1 MDSAA
6 LYHRPESE
14 FAYLYDEDT
23 VHIRLRTKKNDVAQ
37 VDLLAGDTYLHYSE
51 AWYRTNQEM
60 MKVASSDLHDYWQ
73 CEWPLAPN
81 RLAYAFRVQ
90 DFDGNQVFYC
100 DRGVYPADDAHI
112 LGQVN
117 AYFRLPYF
125 HESDR
130 VKTPDWVKD
139 TVWYQI
145 FPERFANGDPT
156 NDPENTLPWGLR
168 AHPRH
173 DDFYGGDL
181 QGIIDHLD
189 YLADLGITGIYLTP
203 IFKGDTN
210 HKYDTSDYM
219 TIDPAFGDA
228 ELFGKMVSQA
238 HARGIRVMLDAVFNH
253 IGYASSQWQDV
264 LDNQD
269 QSIYKNWFHI
279 QDFPVQAFRAID
291 YSGGERF
298 DRQQLTY
305 QTFAFEPHMPKLNT
319 ANPEVKAYLLDVA
332 RHYIQAF
339 DIDGWRLDVANEVDH
354 QFWKDFH
361 RTCVNLKE
369 DFYIVGE
376 IWHSAQRFLEG
387 DEFHAIMN
395 YPMTD
400 QIKDFFFGPTGSIGL
415 TSKDQIGDETANR
428 ELTNQQFMDR
438 MTSQQMLYRTQTN
451 QAQFNLLDSHDTDRI
466 ITRANYDKDKVQSAL
481 AFTFL
486 QTGTPCIYYGTEI
499 GLDGGDDP
507 DNRKCMVWEKDKQ
520 DQAMWQ
526 FTKDLIQMRR
536 NYSDLINLGT
546 LDWSQDLPSE
556 RILAFTKTYR
566 GQTLRAYFNQG
577 NQDLQI
583 GLDKNTK
590 IVLTNLAE
598 FEGGYIQVRPGTYMV
613 SVN

>member
-23 VHIRLRTKKNDVAQ
+23 VHIRLRTKKNDVIQ

-51 AWYRTNQEM
+51 AWYQTSQEM
-60 MKVASSDLHDYWQ
+60 TKVASSDLHDYWQ

-90 DFDGNQVFYC
+90 DIDGNVVFYC
-100 DRGVYPADDAHI
+100 DRGVYPGGDTHI

-130 VKTPDWVKD
+130 VKTPAWVKD

-156 NDPENTLPWGLR
+156 NDPENTLPWGSR

-228 ELFGKMVSQA
+228 ELFGRMVSQA

-253 IGYASSQWQDV
+253 IGYASSQWLDV
-264 LDNQD
+264 LENQD

-279 QDFPVQAFRAID
+279 QDFPVQAFGAID

-332 RHYIQAF
+332 RHYIQTF

-361 RTCVNLKE
+361 RTCINLKE

-400 QIKDFFFGPTGSIGL
+400 QIKDFFFGPTE
-415 TSKDQIGDETANR
+415 KDQIEDGA
-428 ELTNQQFMDR
+428 TNQNMTNRQFMDR

-466 ITRANYDKDKVQSAL
+466 LTRANYDKDKVQSAL

-499 GLDGGDDP
+499 GLDGGNDP

-536 NYSDLINLGT
+536 HYSDLINLGT

-583 GLDKNTK
+583 GLEKNTK
-590 IVLTNLAE
+590 IVLTNLAGI
-598 FEGGYIQVRPGTYMV
+598 EGDYIKVRPGTYMV

>member
-1 MDSAA
+1 MDAAA

-23 VHIRLRTKKNDVAQ
+23 VHIRLRTKKNDVIQ

-51 AWYRTNQEM
+51 AWYQTSQEM
-60 MKVASSDLHDYWQ
+60 TKVASSDLHDYWQ

-90 DFDGNQVFYC
+90 DIDGNVVFYC
-100 DRGVYPADDAHI
+100 DRGVYPGGDTHI

-130 VKTPDWVKD
+130 VKTPAWVKD

-156 NDPENTLPWGLR
+156 NDPENTLPWGSR

-228 ELFGKMVSQA
+228 ELFGRMVSQA

-264 LDNQD
+264 LENQD

-279 QDFPVQAFRAID
+279 QDFPVQAFGAID

-332 RHYIQAF
+332 RHYIQTF

-400 QIKDFFFGPTGSIGL
+400 QIKDFFFGPTE
-415 TSKDQIGDETANR
+415 KDQIEDGATNQNM
-428 ELTNQQFMDR
+428 TNQQFIDR

-466 ITRANYDKDKVQSAL
+466 LTRANYDKDKVQSAL

-499 GLDGGDDP
+499 GLDGGNDP

-583 GLDKNTK
+583 GLEKNTK
-590 IVLTNLAE
+590 IVLTNLAGI
-598 FEGGYIQVRPGTYMV
+598 EGGYIKVRQGTYMV

>member
-1 MDSAA
+1 
-6 LYHRPESE
+6 
-14 FAYLYDEDT
+14 
-23 VHIRLRTKKNDVAQ
+23 
-37 VDLLAGDTYLHYSE
+37 
-51 AWYRTNQEM
+51 
-60 MKVASSDLHDYWQ
+60 
-73 CEWPLAPN
+73 
-81 RLAYAFRVQ
+81 
-90 DFDGNQVFYC
+90 
-100 DRGVYPADDAHI
+100 
-112 LGQVN
+112 
-117 AYFRLPYF
+117 
-125 HESDR
+125 
-130 VKTPDWVKD
+130 
-139 TVWYQI
+139 
-145 FPERFANGDPT
+145 
-156 NDPENTLPWGLR
+156 
-168 AHPRH
+168 
-173 DDFYGGDL
+173 
-181 QGIIDHLD
+181 
-189 YLADLGITGIYLTP
+189 
-203 IFKGDTN
+203 
-210 HKYDTSDYM
+210 M

-238 HARGIRVMLDAVFNH
+238 HARCIRVMLDAVFNH

-279 QDFPVQAFRAID
+279 QDFPVQAFGAID

-332 RHYIQAF
+332 RHYIQTF

-354 QFWKDFH
+354 QFWKDFY

-400 QIKDFFFGPTGSIGL
+400 QIKDFFFGSTESIGL

-598 FEGGYIQVRPGTYMV
+598 VEGGYIQVRPGTYMV

>member
-1 MDSAA
+1 MESAA

-14 FAYLYDEDT
+14 FAYLYTQDT
-23 VHIRLRTKKNDVAQ
+23 VHIRLRTKKDDVAK

-51 AWYRTNQEM
+51 AWYKTSYPM
-60 MKVASSDLHDYWQ
+60 TKIASSDLHDYWQ
-73 CEWPLAPN
+73 CEWQLAPN
-81 RLAYAFRVQ
+81 RLAYAFRVMGA
-90 DFDGNQVFYC
+90 DGEQVFYC
-100 DRGVYPADDAHI
+100 DRGVYPVEDPAI

-156 NDPENTLPWGLR
+156 NDPKNTLAWGSR
-168 AHPRH
+168 THPRH

-181 QGIIDHLD
+181 QGILDQLD

-219 TIDPAFGDA
+219 TIDSAFGDA
-228 ELFGKMVSQA
+228 ELLEKLVRQA
-238 HARGIRVMLDAVFNH
+238 HARGIKIMLDAVFNH
-253 IGYASSQWQDV
+253 IGYASDQWQDV
-264 LDNQD
+264 LVNQD
-269 QSIYKNWFHI
+269 NSIYKDWFHI
-279 QDFPVQAFRAID
+279 QNFPVQSFAAID
-291 YSGGERF
+291 YSSGEQF
-298 DRQQLTY
+298 DRHQLTY

-319 ANPEVKAYLLDVA
+319 AHPAVKEYLLGVA
-332 RHYIQAF
+332 RHYIERF

-361 RTCVNLKE
+361 ETCTSLKA

-387 DEFHAIMN
+387 DEFHGIMN

-400 QIKDFFFGPTGSIGL
+400 QVKAFFFDAINDQATG
-415 TSKDQIGDETANR
+415 KNPM
-428 ELTNQQFMDR
+428 TNQEFIDR
-438 MTSQQMLYRTQTN
+438 MTSQQMLYRDQTN
-451 QAQFNLLDSHDTDRI
+451 QVQFNLLDSHDTDRI
-466 ITRANYDKDKVQSAL
+466 LTRANYDKDKVQSAL

-507 DNRKCMVWEKDKQ
+507 DNRKCMIWEKDKQ
-520 DQAMWQ
+520 DQAMWR
-526 FTKDLIQMRR
+526 FTKDLIQMRKV
-536 NYSDLINLGT
+536 YSDLINLGT
-546 LDWSQDLPSE
+546 MAWSRAVSND
-556 RILAFTKTYR
+556 RILAFKKDYQGR
-566 GQTLRAYFNQG
+566 SLKAYFNQS
-577 NQDLQI
+577 NQSLQI
-583 GLDKNTK
+583 TRNKNTK
-590 IVLTNLAE
+590 VVLSNIADIE
-598 FEGGYIQVRPGTYMV
+598 CGYIQVKPGGYLITV
-613 SVN
+613 DEACQ

>member
-1 MDSAA
+1 MDAAA

-14 FAYLYDEDT
+14 FAYLYGEDT
-23 VHIRLRTKKNDVAQ
+23 VHIRLRTKKNDVIQ

-51 AWYRTNQEM
+51 AWYQTSLEM
-60 MKVASSDLHDYWQ
+60 TKVASSDLHDYWQ

-90 DFDGNQVFYC
+90 DIDGNVVFYC
-100 DRGVYPADDAHI
+100 DRGVYPGGDTHI

-130 VKTPDWVKD
+130 VKTPAWVKD

-156 NDPENTLPWGLR
+156 NDPENTLPWGSR

-228 ELFGKMVSQA
+228 ELFGRMVSQG

-264 LDNQD
+264 LENQD

-279 QDFPVQAFRAID
+279 QDFPVQAFGAID

-332 RHYIQAF
+332 RHYIQTF

-395 YPMTD
+395 YPLTD
-400 QIKDFFFGPTGSIGL
+400 QIKDFFFGPTESIGL

-466 ITRANYDKDKVQSAL
+466 LTRANYDKDKVQSAL

-598 FEGGYIQVRPGTYMV
+598 VEGGYIQVRPGTYMV

>member
-1 MDSAA
+1 MDLAA

-14 FAYLYDEDT
+14 FAYLYTEDT
-23 VHIRLRTKKNDVAQ
+23 VHIHLRTKKDDV
-37 VDLLAGDTYLHYSE
+37 VKVNLLAGDTYLHYSE
-51 AWYRTNQEM
+51 AWYQTGQAM
-60 MKVASSDLHDYWQ
+60 TKVATSDIHDFWQ
-73 CEWPLAPN
+73 CEWQLAPN

-90 DFDGNQVFYC
+90 GNDGEQVFYC
-100 DRGVYPADDAHI
+100 DRGVYPIDDHDI
-112 LGQVN
+112 LKQVN

-125 HESDR
+125 HEIDR
-130 VKTPDWVKD
+130 VKTPVWVKD

-156 NDPENTLPWGLR
+156 NDPENTLPWGAR
-168 AHPRH
+168 KHPRH

-189 YLADLGITGIYLTP
+189 YLENLGITGIYLTP

-210 HKYDTSDYM
+210 HKYDTNDYM
-219 TIDPAFGDA
+219 TIDPAFGHPKILK
-228 ELFGKMVSQA
+228 ELVSQA
-238 HARGIRVMLDAVFNH
+238 HARGMRVMLDAVFNH
-253 IGYASSQWQDV
+253 IGYTSNQWQDV
-264 LDNQD
+264 LTNQAD
-269 QSIYKNWFHI
+269 SVYSDWFYV
-279 QDFPVQAFRAID
+279 QEFPVKAFEAVD
-291 YSGGERF
+291 YSGGEQF
-298 DRQQLTY
+298 DRHQLTY

-319 ANPEVKAYLLDVA
+319 ANPQVKAYLLEVA
-332 RHYIQAF
+332 RHYIQTF

-361 RTCVNLKE
+361 RTCVNLKA

-395 YPMTD
+395 YPLTD
-400 QIKDFFFGPTGSIGL
+400 QIKDFFFGPVV
-415 TSKDQIGDETANR
+415 KDHTIENIMTNR
-428 ELTNQQFMDR
+428 QFIDR
-438 MTSQQMLYRTQTN
+438 ITSQRMLYRAQTN
-451 QAQFNLLDSHDTDRI
+451 QVQFNLLDSHDTDRI
-466 ITRANYDKDKVQSAL
+466 LTRANYDRDKVQSAL
-481 AFTFL
+481 VFMFL

-499 GLDGGDDP
+499 GLDGGNDP

-598 FEGGYIQVRPGTYMV
+598 VEGGYIQVRPGTYMV

>member
-1 MDSAA
+1 MDAAA

-23 VHIRLRTKKNDVAQ
+23 VHIRLRTKKNDVIQ

-51 AWYRTNQEM
+51 AWYQTSQEM
-60 MKVASSDLHDYWQ
+60 TKVASSDLHDYWQ

-90 DFDGNQVFYC
+90 DIDGNVVFYC
-100 DRGVYPADDAHI
+100 DRGVYPGGDTHI

-130 VKTPDWVKD
+130 VKTPAWVKD

-156 NDPENTLPWGLR
+156 NDPENTLPWGSR

-228 ELFGKMVSQA
+228 ELFGRMVSQA

-264 LDNQD
+264 LENQD

-279 QDFPVQAFRAID
+279 QDFPVQAFGAID

-332 RHYIQAF
+332 RHYIQTF

-361 RTCVNLKE
+361 RTCINLKE

-400 QIKDFFFGPTGSIGL
+400 QIKDFFFGPTE
-415 TSKDQIGDETANR
+415 KDQIEDGA
-428 ELTNQQFMDR
+428 TNQNMTNRQFMDR

-466 ITRANYDKDKVQSAL
+466 LTRANYDKDKVQSAL

-499 GLDGGDDP
+499 GLDGGNDP

-536 NYSDLINLGT
+536 HYSDLINLGT

-583 GLDKNTK
+583 GLEKNTK
-590 IVLTNLAE
+590 IVLTNLAGI
-598 FEGGYIQVRPGTYMV
+598 EGDYIKVRPGTYMV

>member
-1 MDSAA
+1 MDIAA

-14 FAYLYDEDT
+14 FAYLYKKDT
-23 VHIRLRTKKNDVAQ
+23 VHIRLRTKKDDVAQ

-51 AWYRTNQEM
+51 NWYQSSQRME
-60 MKVASSDLHDYWQ
+60 KIASGDRHDYWQ
-73 CEWPLAPN
+73 CEWQCAPN
-81 RLAYAFRVQ
+81 RLAYAFRISGQ
-90 DFDGNQVFYC
+90 DGRQVFYC
-100 DRGVYPADDAHI
+100 DRGVYPVDDTNI
-112 LGQVN
+112 LRQIN

-130 VKTPDWVKD
+130 VKTPDWVKE

-145 FPERFANGDPT
+145 FPERFANGDT
-156 NDPENTLPWGLR
+156 SNDPENTLAWGER
-168 AHPRH
+168 PHPRH

-203 IFKGDTN
+203 IFKGETN

-228 ELFGKMVSQA
+228 ELLKKLVSQA
-238 HARGIRVMLDAVFNH
+238 HAHGIRVMLDAVFNH

-264 LDNQD
+264 LEKQAD
-269 QSIYKNWFHI
+269 SIYKEWFHI
-279 QDFPVQAFRAID
+279 QDFPVQKFSAID

-298 DRQQLTY
+298 DRHQLTY

-319 ANPEVKAYLLDVA
+319 ANPQVKSYLLDVA
-332 RHYIQAF
+332 RYYIQTF

-361 RTCVNLKE
+361 RTCLNLKA
-369 DFYIVGE
+369 DFYIIGE

-387 DEFHAIMN
+387 DEFHGIMN

-400 QIKDFFFGPTGSIGL
+400 QIKDFFFGSSI
-415 TSKDQIGDETANR
+415 SENVDNNDQNVMTNR
-428 ELTNQQFMDR
+428 QFIDRLTN
-438 MTSQQMLYRTQTN
+438 QQMLYRAQTN
-451 QAQFNLLDSHDTDRI
+451 QVQFNLLDSHDTDRI
-466 ITRANYDKDKVQSAL
+466 LTRAHYDKGKVQSAL
-481 AFTFL
+481 VFTFL

-507 DNRKCMVWEKDKQ
+507 DNRKCMIWEKDKQ
-520 DQAMWQ
+520 DQSMWQ
-526 FTKDLIQMRR
+526 FTKDLIQVRR
-536 NYSDLINLGT
+536 DYSDLINFAR
-546 LDWSQDLPSE
+546 LDWSRDLPSE
-556 RILAFTKTYR
+556 RILVFKKSYQ

-583 GLDKNTK
+583 AMNKNTK
-590 IVLTNLAE
+590 IVLTNIAE
-598 FEGGYIQVRPGTYMV
+598 IEGDYIQVKPGNYLV
-613 SVN
+613 SVDQACQP